1 MLDLAK
7 EIKALV
13 GKYVDTTGDQDLSN
27 YWLRAS
33 GGGDQAIAVSTSC
46 GARFVL
52 AASSPAGLGEQ
63 RGLDSLRC
71 YQQGNRGYIE
81 PAILTGALAAEMVD
95 RGIAGNRLE
104 QCRREFCFR

>member
-1 MLDLAK
+1 M
-7 EIKALV
+7 
-13 GKYVDTTGDQDLSN
+13 SN
-27 YWLRAS
+27 AARP
-33 GGGDQAIAVSTSC
+33 IAVSTSC